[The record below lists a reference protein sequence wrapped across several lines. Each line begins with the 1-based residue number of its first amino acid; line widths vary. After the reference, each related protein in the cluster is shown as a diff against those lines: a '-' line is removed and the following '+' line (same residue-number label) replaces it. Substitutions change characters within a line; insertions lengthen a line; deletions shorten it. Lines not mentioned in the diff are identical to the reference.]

1 VYAKVAW
8 AGVAVNPLMVNAGP
22 GSYIPVKLT
31 TRAFGVSCC
40 MEPPVAAKDPNVA
53 FETEKP
59 PPVEIIV
66 SSRLNGPKCV
76 VIGTIE
82 KSPSPAPEVC
92 ESRAMNIV
100 DVRSVVRFSVTEKP
114 AKGRDPLS
122 KSACK
127 TVVQILIVA
136 SRNKRR
142 VETRRL
148 MVKPPRES
156 LCDSIPNRKLNC
168 LGLYDSEIE

>member
-1 VYAKVAW
+1 
-8 AGVAVNPLMVNAGP
+8 
-22 GSYIPVKLT
+22 
-31 TRAFGVSCC
+31 

-59 PPVEIIV
+59 PPVEITV

-82 KSPSPAPEVC
+82 KSPSPGPEVT

-100 DVRSVVRFSVTEKP
+100 DVKSVVEFSVRENP
-114 AKGRDPLS
+114 AKGKDPLS

-136 SRNKRR
+136 SRNRR
-142 VETRRL
+142 RLETRRL

-156 LCDSIPNRKLNC
+156 AMRFGTKPQVELSGPIRQRNGVNVYLLK
-168 LGLYDSEIE
+168 GAAGE